1 MSSKRQKLPAKRSR
15 PSEAPTPAFDASR
28 FANLSAAERFGTI
41 CKNRSFIKEKGF
53 HHPDDFFR
61 KTIEAKGWRA
71 LCQPPRPAAMSV
83 VREFYAN
90 LDSHVLKKVRVR
102 GVLVNF
108 SAESINIYYGL
119 EHIPPGPFD
128 QLREHPDYPEV
139 IRVLTKGRGEWRI
152 NSAGHAVNFKAKHL
166 AYIPKVWHHFITSR
180 LIPTTNVC
188 EVTAQRSLLNFAI
201 IQDIPFDVGQ
211 VIEDAILHNREAKMN
226 LGHPFL
232 IFGLCKQAGVPLDDN
247 EAWLHPIKAISVKR
261 DTPGVPQPEGVY
273 DSGHEPSDEDEL
285 PDYRASW
292 VTPRRTLA
300 SPRLDLHHHH
310 RIDHRHHHPSSLR
323 RLPLLVL
330 PQILRTRCSPSLS
343 VLTHSGT
350 RPRST
355 ESSLLR
361 IWRRCVLTCRQ
372 FWPIRPSSYSSSRL
386 CRPSLLSSWRSTSH
400 LHLHR
405 SEVQGSSLTLYIFI
419 LPVGTLDIFLG
430 GGGGGI
436 FCSGTL
442 FLGFVY
448 RCFGFVVLIS
458 VVYSIFSCSAYLF
471 CFVFSI
477 TCSCR

>member
-1 MSSKRQKLPAKRSR
+1 MSGKRQKLPAKRSR
-15 PSEAPTPAFDASR
+15 ASEAPTPAFDASR
-28 FANLSAAERFGTI
+28 FANLSVAERFGSI
-41 CKNRSFIKEKGF
+41 FKNRSFIKEKGF

-71 LCQPPRPAAMSV
+71 LCQPPRPAAMSM

-90 LDSHVLKKVRVR
+90 LASHVLKKVRVR
-102 GVLVNF
+102 GVLVDF
-108 SAESINIYYGL
+108 SAESINSYYGL

-211 VIEDAILHNREAKMN
+211 VIEDAILHNRDAKMN

-285 PDYRASW
+285 PDYRARFSFLGD
-292 VTPRRTLA
+292 TQE
-300 SPRLDLHHHH
+300 D
-310 RIDHRHHHPSSLR
+310 IG
-323 RLPLLVL
+323 
-330 PQILRTRCSPSLS
+330 Q
-343 VLTHSGT
+343 
-350 RPRST
+350 
-355 ESSLLR
+355 
-361 IWRRCVLTCRQ
+361 
-372 FWPIRPSSYSSSRL
+372 SSSRPPPPPSY
-386 CRPSLLSSWRSTSH
+386 RPPPPPPQQPQAAAPPSPSPDLEDPVL
-400 LHLHR
+400 
-405 SEVQGSSLTLYIFI
+405 SLTERFDAFWDETQEHRVLVTQDMEALCADMQTVLANQAII
-419 LPVGTLDIFLG
+419 LQQQQTMQAQLAQLLAFHQPPPPPPQ
-430 GGGGGI
+430 
-436 FCSGTL
+436 
-442 FLGFVY
+442 
-448 RCFGFVVLIS
+448 
-458 VVYSIFSCSAYLF
+458 
-471 CFVFSI
+471 
-477 TCSCR
+477 